1 MTQNWGWHPAIIS
14 VCTIRRVLNRH
25 GYRYLQSCKKGI
37 LTSKDAYK
45 RLKFARQMKRLSSSY
60 FWKSYISF
68 YFDVTSFA
76 HKTNPYDQARAVK
89 LRAWRRGSEGLA
101 LHLKSKGK
109 KAGVQR
115 KVVHFLWLSNTRTE
129 LYAMIIYRKMKWYFF
144 LHLTSER
151 AFLNI
156 FKPVPTQKPFALYK
170 MVIQVKIAL

>member
-1 MTQNWGWHPAIIS
+1 M
-14 VCTIRRVLNRH
+14 
-25 GYRYLQSCKKGI
+25 

-45 RLKFARQMKRLSSSY
+45 RLKFARRMKRISSY

-68 YFDVTSFA
+68 FFDVASFA
-76 HKTNPYDQARAVK
+76 HKINPYDQARAVK